1 MREGSKAGPAVA
13 AKALNVDDAA
23 DTQRLRTRLQEAH
36 FSKDGGEMKDL
47 DLSMKGKTDEIQND
61 IVK

>member
-1 MREGSKAGPAVA
+1 MKAGSKGDDVAV
-13 AKALNVDDAA
+13 KALNVSEDISKDA
-23 DTQRLRTRLQEAH
+23 LRNRLQEAH
-36 FSKDGGEMKDL
+36 FNKDPGDMKDL